1 MGCFEGLAGR
11 LMSSR
16 RGLDV
21 KVAIPRKGDNVAPC
35 FGHCAM
41 MSIYTLTDGEVASRV
56 DFPLRSHDP
65 LDRVRLLR
73 DQKVETIICGGVQ
86 EYLENCLA
94 ACGIQ
99 VISWV
104 SGPVVGLL
112 ELFLR
117 GQLVSRREQP
127 ASVGPNIPSPQIR

>member
-1 MGCFEGLAGR
+1 
-11 LMSSR
+11 
-16 RGLDV
+16 
-21 KVAIPRKGDNVAPC
+21 
-35 FGHCAM
+35 M
-41 MSIYTLTDGEVASRV
+41 MSIYTIIEGQVSARV

-86 EYLENCLA
+86 EYLEDYLK
-94 ACGIQ
+94 ACGIR

-104 SGPVVGLL
+104 SGPVDGLL

-117 GQLVSRREQP
+117 GQLVARREYP
-127 ASVGPNIPSPQIR
+127 TSLDSDPTSPQLR